1 MEKKKIN
8 TATLIMLILCG
19 CMLNAMSAAVR
30 SNYGLLLTEVSAL
43 SGVGYASVSFVIA
56 VSQFFYG
63 FTQPLFGML
72 ALKRGNRSAL
82 LLGVC
87 MITAGLAFL
96 PFCRSRLPL
105 LISFLLI
112 GAGFGAL
119 AFGIIMSVLSPVLKP
134 SVAATVSGIITA
146 SSGLGS
152 IVFAPLWQKIIAGS
166 GITVCLRVMAVAM
179 AVMIPVSLYFTRYE
193 SKSVSAGSAPAIIPM
208 FRKAFADPSYR
219 LLMGAFFTCGFHMAI
234 IETHLFNNM
243 TAAGLSRESAAYLM
257 SVYGISTMLGSVFS
271 GAMTGRF
278 RPKIVA
284 GLEFG
289 SRTVWIIL
297 FFVLP
302 KTVVTFGL
310 FAILLGFT
318 GAATVPPVSAM
329 VKQRFGAVKMAT
341 LFGLLFVF
349 HQLGSFFSS
358 WLGGVSIEHTGSY
371 TVIWSASA
379 LLAAF
384 AAACCFLVKEPE
396 KQI

>member
-1 MEKKKIN
+1 
-8 TATLIMLILCG
+8 
-19 CMLNAMSAAVR
+19 
-30 SNYGLLLTEVSAL
+30 
-43 SGVGYASVSFVIA
+43 
-56 VSQFFYG
+56 
-63 FTQPLFGML
+63 ML
-72 ALKRGNRSAL
+72 ALKKGNRSAL
-82 LLGVC
+82 VLGVS
-87 MITAGLAFL
+87 MIAGGLAYL

-119 AFGIIMSVLSPVLKP
+119 AFGILMSVLSPVLKP
-134 SVAATVSGIITA
+134 STAATVSGIISA

-166 GITVCLRVMAVAM
+166 GITVCLRVMAIAM
-179 AVMIPVSLYFTRYE
+179 AVMIPVSLYFTRFE
-193 SKSVSAGSAPAIIPM
+193 SKPAARESAPAIIPM
-208 FRKAFADPSYR
+208 FKAAFADPSYR
-219 LLMGAFFTCGFHMAI
+219 LMMCAFFTCGFHMAI

-243 TAAGLSRESAAYLM
+243 TAAGLQRETAAYIL

-278 RPKIVA
+278 RPKMVA

-289 SRTVWIIL
+289 SRTIWILLYFI
-297 FFVLP
+297 LP
-302 KTVVTFGL
+302 KTIVTFGL

-329 VKQRFGAVKMAT
+329 VKERFGAVKMAT
-341 LFGLLFVF
+341 LFGFLFVF

-358 WLGGVSIEHTGSY
+358 WLGGISVEATCGY

-384 AAACCFLVKEPE
+384 AASCCFRVRDAEA
-396 KQI
+396 QN